1 MIAKHILRAIHEMG
15 LLAGMSITWAANLN
29 GQSIHPPI
37 GTPLPDPQ
45 QVVTSIELKAI
56 NDPATGKGAFVFE
69 GREVPPVVRAAPG
82 GAIRLEYINQM
93 SKSSSEVCVDG
104 PCMNM
109 TNLHFH
115 GLHVSPDAPGD
126 DVLSTMAIPGESLHY
141 TVDIPA
147 DQPPGLYWYHTHP
160 HGESYQQNLDGM
172 SGAII
177 IDGMDRYFP
186 EIRNM
191 KEKILILRDAELEQ
205 SDPSSAL
212 LKSAVQL
219 APYGCGAAIGKATRV
234 FTVNGVV
241 RPKIAIASGDKQF
254 WRIVNAS
261 PDLYADLEVD
271 SESMTVVALD
281 GMPLTYHD
289 PNRHTEKLRHVLLA
303 PAGRVE
309 IIIQGPKPSRAT
321 SLRSLCVNTGAD
333 GDPNPEMVLADL
345 DTSARESAPTHSVQA
360 GPYDKAIYKP
370 LPIRTRYQ
378 LERSAPDF
386 TVKFGE
392 DKKGFYINDRKFAPD
407 EEPMTRVKVGTY
419 AHWRVMNATNE
430 IHPFHIHQVHF
441 LVYGR
446 SGVPLRRP
454 EWMDTVNLAPNESLD
469 LIMDFTDPIIRGVS
483 VFHCHL
489 LKHEDKGMMAKILF
503 E

>member
-1 MIAKHILRAIHEMG
+1 
-15 LLAGMSITWAANLN
+15 
-29 GQSIHPPI
+29 
-37 GTPLPDPQ
+37 
-45 QVVTSIELKAI
+45 
-56 NDPATGKGAFVFE
+56 
-69 GREVPPVVRAAPG
+69 
-82 GAIRLEYINQM
+82 
-93 SKSSSEVCVDG
+93 
-104 PCMNM
+104 MNM

-115 GLHVSPDAPGD
+115 GLHVSPDAPGV
-126 DVLSTMAIPGESLHY
+126 DVLSTMAMPGESLHY

-147 DQPPGLYWYHTHP
+147 DQPTGLYWYHTRQ

-191 KEKILILRDAELEQ
+191 KEKIRILRDAELEQ
-205 SDPSSAL
+205 SDPSSA
-212 LKSAVQL
+212 VL
-219 APYGCGAAIGKATRV
+219 APYGYGAATGEATRV

-241 RPKIAIASGDKQF
+241 RPKIAIASGDKQL

-289 PNRHTEKLRHVLLA
+289 HNRHTEKLRHVLLD

-309 IIIQGPKPSRAT
+309 FIIKGPKPSRTT

-360 GPYDKAIYKP
+360 GPHDK
-370 LPIRTRYQ
+370 T
-378 LERSAPDF
+378 
-386 TVKFGE
+386 
-392 DKKGFYINDRKFAPD
+392 
-407 EEPMTRVKVGTY
+407 
-419 AHWRVMNATNE
+419 
-430 IHPFHIHQVHF
+430 
-441 LVYGR
+441 
-446 SGVPLRRP
+446 
-454 EWMDTVNLAPNESLD
+454 
-469 LIMDFTDPIIRGVS
+469 
-483 VFHCHL
+483 
-489 LKHEDKGMMAKILF
+489 
-503 E
+503 

>member
-15 LLAGMSITWAANLN
+15 LLARMSIIWTANVN

-82 GAIRLEYINQM
+82 GAIRLAYINQM

-126 DVLSTMAIPGESLHY
+126 DVLSTMATPGESLHY

-177 IDGMDRYFP
+177 IDGMDRCFP

-191 KEKILILRDAELEQ
+191 KEKILILRDAKLEQ
-205 SDPSSAL
+205 SDASSAL

-219 APYGCGAAIGKATRV
+219 APYGCGAATGEATRV

-261 PDLYADLEVD
+261 PDLFADLEVD

-281 GMPLTYHD
+281 GM
-289 PNRHTEKLRHVLLA
+289 RLA
-303 PAGRVE
+303 V
-309 IIIQGPKPSRAT
+309 SR
-321 SLRSLCVNTGAD
+321 
-333 GDPNPEMVLADL
+333 P
-345 DTSARESAPTHSVQA
+345 
-360 GPYDKAIYKP
+360 
-370 LPIRTRYQ
+370 
-378 LERSAPDF
+378 
-386 TVKFGE
+386 
-392 DKKGFYINDRKFAPD
+392 
-407 EEPMTRVKVGTY
+407 
-419 AHWRVMNATNE
+419 
-430 IHPFHIHQVHF
+430 
-441 LVYGR
+441 
-446 SGVPLRRP
+446 
-454 EWMDTVNLAPNESLD
+454 
-469 LIMDFTDPIIRGVS
+469 
-483 VFHCHL
+483 
-489 LKHEDKGMMAKILF
+489 
-503 E
+503 